1 MDTLVSVHVFAAVAE
16 TRSFTAAAN
25 RLGLSTAMTSK
36 HIKHLEVKIGARLLN
51 RTSRKVS
58 LTEAGTIYLESVQS
72 LIEGLE
78 EAEARISQ
86 TSIKPSGRLK
96 LSVPVWMATPQFAH
110 LIRMF
115 HDQCP
120 EVVLELDLSAR
131 MVNLVEEGFDLAIR
145 AATSFEPGLIGR
157 KLGDVSFK
165 LVAAPAFLEKHGRP
179 QTLADLNGAPYL
191 AYTQVARDG
200 KVRLPTSTGTTEIA
214 FRPVLLSGNE
224 SLLMFAACEGLG
236 FSLMPAWLVDEQVH
250 SGNLEHVLPDLA
262 RPVAPLYVVYPDRSY
277 LPAKVRYFLDF
288 LVKAVAAKQTFSPD
302 TIGQA

>member
-1 MDTLVSVHVFAAVAE
+1 MDTLVSVQVFAAVAE

-36 HIKHLEVKIGARLLN
+36 HIKHLEVKVGARLLN
-51 RTSRKVS
+51 RTSRNVS
-58 LTEAGTIYLESVQS
+58 LTEAGTIYLESIRILV
-72 LIEGLE
+72 EGLE

-96 LSVPVWMATPQFAH
+96 LSAPVWMATPQFAH
-110 LIRMF
+110 IIRSF

-120 EVVLELDLSAR
+120 DVVLELDLSAR

-145 AATSFEPGLIGR
+145 AANSLEPGLIGR
-157 KLGDVSFK
+157 KLGDVSFR

-179 QTLADLNGAPYL
+179 QTLADLKGAPYL

-200 KVRLPTSTGTTEIA
+200 NVRLPTPTGSIDIG
-214 FRPVLLSGNE
+214 FKPVLLSGNE
-224 SLLMFAACEGLG
+224 NLLMFAACQGMG
-236 FSLMPAWLVDEQVH
+236 FSLMPAWLVDEQVQ

-262 RPVAPLYVVYPDRSY
+262 KPVAPLYAVYPDRSY
-277 LPAKVRYFLDF
+277 LPAKVRHFLDF
-288 LVKAVAAKQTFSPD
+288 LVSMVARQQLFRS
-302 TIGQA
+302 